1 MNWSL
6 TLAFIILLP
15 AVAPAAAAPDQQS
28 MECLETHSGTESDV
42 ADIRARVTQSPNAS
56 DTVRITYDT
65 RTLDGDFGVMP
76 PPDTEV
82 IATQGFSNN
91 DDENQYQYSGGER
104 PFIEYRIGV
113 DGERRQYASGD
124 TWIFAPAPTHI
135 GVGVNLHPRPNGVIG
150 DKFLYLGNYTQYTTS
165 TGCQDI
171 AVIVADQGDLGESPT
186 EILDALRYTA
196 AELDVGH
203 RYESVRIFA
212 TPGYARPGSEG
223 FAEGNEAWV
232 TTSLPPD
239 FTVSHTRIFV
249 HEYIHTRQGFG
260 GNELRRMSWFNEGI
274 ADYYSYKLLREQGT
288 ISSDRYNQWLQN
300 GSQMD
305 GQLTDP
311 STWENRYVGYAK
323 SGAFFAVLDA
333 KIQNTANASLE
344 EVVRQVNDLAGVN
357 SHLLVQRSQFLDAV
371 GNVST
376 NETVAWTNTTVS
388 TDTTF
393 DVSQATV
400 SQPELTQR
408 IQSQLREQITEKPFA
423 AVFTALFAGMLIIML
438 LNEIG
443 RGESEQD

>member
-1 MNWSL
+1 MNRSL
-6 TLAFIILLP
+6 TLVLLILLS
-15 AVAPAAAAPDQQS
+15 AVAPAAAAADQQS

-42 ADIRARVTQSPNAS
+42 ADIRASVTQSPNAS

-76 PPDTEV
+76 PRDTEV
-82 IATQGFSNN
+82 IATQGFSYS
-91 DDENQYQYSGGER
+91 DDEHRYQYSGGER

-135 GVGVNLHPRPNGVIG
+135 GVGVNLHPRPSGVIG
-150 DKFLYLGNYTQYTTS
+150 DKFLYLGNYTKYTTS
-165 TGCQDI
+165 TGCHDI
-171 AVIVADQGDLGESPT
+171 GVIVADQGDLGESPT
-186 EILDALRYTA
+186 EILDALQYTA
-196 AELDVGH
+196 AEHDVDH

-212 TPGYARPGSEG
+212 TPGYARPGSQG
-223 FAEGNEAWV
+223 FAEGNETWV

-239 FTVSHTRIFV
+239 FTGSHTRLFV
-249 HEYIHTRQGFG
+249 HEYIHTRQAFG
-260 GNELRRMSWFNEGI
+260 GNELRSMAWFNEGI

-333 KIQNTANASLE
+333 KIQNTPNASLE
-344 EVVRQVNDLAGVN
+344 DVVRRVNYLGGVN
-357 SHLLVQRSQFLDAV
+357 SHFLVQRSQFLDAV

-376 NETVAWTNTTVS
+376 NETVAWANTTVS
-388 TDTTF
+388 TDTTL

-400 SQPELTQR
+400 PRPGLAHW
-408 IQSQLREQITEKPFA
+408 IQSQSRERIAEEPFA
-423 AVFTALFAGMLIIML
+423 AVFTAFFAGMLIIML

-443 RGESEQD
+443 RNESEQE